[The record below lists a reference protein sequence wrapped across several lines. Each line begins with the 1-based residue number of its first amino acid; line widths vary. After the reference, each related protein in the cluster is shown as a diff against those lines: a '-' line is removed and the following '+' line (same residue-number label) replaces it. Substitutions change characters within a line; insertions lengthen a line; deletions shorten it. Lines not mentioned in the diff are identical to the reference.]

1 MNDDKAIMFAVHLIA
16 SKGDCY
22 SATLNM
28 GMTTHSC
35 TDCPWN
41 RETYVNLNYTY
52 ASKFRCDRALT
63 YLVNKVGKQATKELL
78 TEVLI

>member
-35 TDCPWN
+35 ADCPWK
-41 RETYVNLNYTY
+41 EI
-52 ASKFRCDRALT
+52 
-63 YLVNKVGKQATKELL
+63 GEQQTKELL
-78 TEVLI
+78 TEVLL

>member
-35 TDCPWN
+35 TDCPWK
-41 RETYVNLNYTY
+41 EKTCVSLNYFDATE
-52 ASKFRCDRALT
+52 FRCDRALEF
-63 YLVNKVGKQATKELL
+63 LIKEIGEQQTKELL
-78 TEVLI
+78 TEVLL